1 MINIAFI
8 TNSVKRCGPVNVIYD
23 IIENLNRVHFN
34 PIVITLATISDF
46 TKQDSRE
53 EEFKNLG
60 IRVIKLNIEYIRLEL
75 MSKVIAKKID
85 KILIE
90 ELIDIVH
97 LHGCHPVIIGQ
108 YLSVP
113 TVVTLHNISGEDYVL
128 SKGRLLGNYM
138 NYRYLKA
145 LDKCVYLVAISSLV
159 KKYYL
164 NKRRLKSSVSTI
176 FNGISESNF
185 KISSDSQSQLRTKLS
200 LPQDGIILLCVGSLS
215 FRKNSLYVIE
225 NFIKLQKE
233 YSNVFLI
240 FLGQGEL
247 DASCRNLAKSCAHVF
262 FKGFVVDVQSYIS
275 ASDFLVSASCSEGFG
290 LNIVEAMFCNT
301 PVIVSDIPPHR
312 EIVEIISEKCN
323 HIFPLNDNA
332 LYAVLSSIIADWDS
346 KEEHPGLR
354 PKAIQYFS
362 SKVMSTKYEQIYDQV
377 YKNCGDNVCIQE

>member
-1 MINIAFI
+1 
-8 TNSVKRCGPVNVIYD
+8 
-23 IIENLNRVHFN
+23 
-34 PIVITLATISDF
+34 
-46 TKQDSRE
+46 
-53 EEFKNLG
+53 
-60 IRVIKLNIEYIRLEL
+60 

-85 KILIE
+85 KILVE

-97 LHGCHPVIIGQ
+97 LHGYHPVIIGQ

-145 LDKCVYLVAISSLV
+145 LDKCLYLVAISSYV
-159 KKYYL
+159 EKYYL
-164 NKRRLKSSVSTI
+164 KEKHLKSPVSTI

-185 KISSDSQSQLRTKLS
+185 KIIDSQSQLRTKLS
-200 LPQDGIILLCVGSLS
+200 LPQDGIILLCVGNLS

-247 DASCRNLAKSCAHVF
+247 DGACKELAKCCEHIF

-332 LYAVLSSIIADWDS
+332 LYSVLSSVIADWGS
-346 KEEHPGLR
+346 EEEHPGLR

-362 SKVMSTKYEQIYDQV
+362 SKVMSTKYAQIYDQV
-377 YKNCGDNVCIQE
+377 YKNCGDNVRIQE

>member
-53 EEFKNLG
+53 EEFKNLV

-75 MSKVIAKKID
+75 MSKVTAKKID

-97 LHGCHPVIIGQ
+97 LHGYHPVIIGQ

-159 KKYYL
+159 KK
-164 NKRRLKSSVSTI
+164 
-176 FNGISESNF
+176 
-185 KISSDSQSQLRTKLS
+185 
-200 LPQDGIILLCVGSLS
+200 
-215 FRKNSLYVIE
+215 
-225 NFIKLQKE
+225 
-233 YSNVFLI
+233 
-240 FLGQGEL
+240 
-247 DASCRNLAKSCAHVF
+247 
-262 FKGFVVDVQSYIS
+262 
-275 ASDFLVSASCSEGFG
+275 
-290 LNIVEAMFCNT
+290 
-301 PVIVSDIPPHR
+301 
-312 EIVEIISEKCN
+312 
-323 HIFPLNDNA
+323 
-332 LYAVLSSIIADWDS
+332 
-346 KEEHPGLR
+346 
-354 PKAIQYFS
+354 
-362 SKVMSTKYEQIYDQV
+362 
-377 YKNCGDNVCIQE
+377 